1 MRVWIAAAAIA
12 CSSCLLTS
20 VAIAQAAAEGA
31 LTHALSSG
39 METSRGSAGG
49 HATNQMAGRV
59 AQQTSHAVPRQAVAA
74 GARRAGATP
83 STPATQATTSATTA
97 APPSGGSMIVSIQG
111 AARPQ
116 PVCTPASKPAE
127 GTAPAVASSGSA
139 TTPASPQAQVQTANC
154 LTSADPRAFAHPSEI
169 TLPEMK

>member
-20 VAIAQAAAEGA
+20 VAIGQRLPRRVRSRMRFPPVWEQAWEIQWDTP
-31 LTHALSSG
+31 LIKWQDVWRSKLR
-39 METSRGSAGG
+39 M
-49 HATNQMAGRV
+49 
-59 AQQTSHAVPRQAVAA
+59 PYRQAVA
-74 GARRAGATP
+74 GQEERVRPLRSCNTAT
-83 STPATQATTSATTA
+83 ASATTV

-116 PVCTPASKPAE
+116 PVCTPASQAQRVS
-127 GTAPAVASSGSA
+127 APAVANSGSA

-154 LTSADPRAFAHPSEI
+154 LTSADPTAFAHPSEI